1 MTANLKPGW
10 STEFFCVL
18 KKPMK
23 FKPKGYFSTNE
34 KLDLFLSDI
43 FISGLEIFKNW
54 RVNKNIVA
62 YKKLLLKLK
71 VNVAM
76 WDWRN
81 DPLKKQIYLW
91 SWEKTRAD
99 SASNF

>member
-10 STEFFCVL
+10 STEFSCVL

-23 FKPKGYFSTNE
+23 LQPKGYFSSNE
-34 KLDLFLSDI
+34 KLYLFLSDI

-62 YKKLLLKLK
+62 YKKLLSKLK
-71 VNVAM
+71 VNVQCEIGETTPSKSKFISEVE
-76 WDWRN
+76 R
-81 DPLKKQIYLW
+81 K
-91 SWEKTRAD
+91 
-99 SASNF
+99 